1 MLTDL
6 GYQVLQKMDGKGAL
20 ALLNMTPDVDLLLS
34 DVVLPGGLSGR
45 ALAAAARIIRPEIR
59 VLFMSGY
66 TKDTFA
72 VDGHP
77 EPGDQLLV
85 KPFRSTD
92 LAQSIRRA
100 LAT

>member
-1 MLTDL
+1 
-6 GYQVLQKMDGKGAL
+6 
-20 ALLNMTPDVDLLLS
+20 MTPDVDLLLS
-34 DVVLPGGLSGR
+34 DVVLPGGMSGR
-45 ALAAAARIIRPEIR
+45 ALAVAARIIRPEIR
-59 VLFMSGY
+59 VLFRSGY

-77 EPGDQLLV
+77 ESGDQLLA